1 MASRMGVISGVSFMS
16 MSIIL
21 LVLFQRGTVTYYVD
35 DGKAVV
41 PLRAFLERRPLNDHD
56 NATIILVQV
65 KKGILSG
72 NKITGCGVGS
82 ETATEFEVLLLNSY
96 KNFVHRFYPSLTH
109 DEAIIICYDL
119 KFHQGTDQ
127 PFITY
132 RNAYNYPIQVQTKLD
147 LTLTIGV
154 GMERN
159 SSINPRVLLCAT
171 ELKGTRSFSNE
182 WIQYQKNL
190 GVDFIHLYT
199 TQTDKFLDVDD
210 SEILHVDHWESTL
223 GEELYHQSQYLWYMD
238 CLYRYQGLF
247 DYVLV
252 YDTSD
257 YFIPMIPNKFDIRSY
272 IKVIFHQKHTGS
284 VLFRRVVYSVGDRC
298 KFKAQLRRYVMK
310 MPSNISNILDHY
322 EFKELG
328 LLTKGMHK
336 LSAIVEISPQKAV
349 SLLPG
354 YVTERISPEIAYVVH
369 IRNLLPCT

>member
-1 MASRMGVISGVSFMS
+1 MAVRMGVISGVSFMS

-21 LVLFQRGTVTYYVD
+21 LVLSQRGMVTYYFN

-41 PLRAFLERRPLNDHD
+41 PLRAFLEQRPLNNHN

-65 KKGILSG
+65 RKVILSG
-72 NKITGCGVGS
+72 NRITGCGVGN

-96 KNFVHRFYPSLTH
+96 KNFVHRFYPSLTC

-119 KFHQGTDQ
+119 KFHQSTDQ

-132 RNAYNYPIQVQTKLD
+132 RNAYDYPIQVKTKSD
-147 LTLTIGV
+147 LVVTIGV

-159 SSINPRVLLCAT
+159 SSMNPRVLLCAN
-171 ELKGTRSFSNE
+171 ELRGTKSFSGE

-210 SEILHVDHWESTL
+210 SEFLHIDRWESTL
-223 GEELYHQSQYLWYMD
+223 GEELYHQSQYLQYMD

-272 IKVIFHQKHTGS
+272 IKMIFHHKHIGS
-284 VLFRRVVYSVGDRC
+284 VLFHRVVYSVGDSY
-298 KFKAQLRRYVMK
+298 KFKAQLRRYVMN
-310 MPSNISNILDHY
+310 MPLNISNILDHY

-336 LSAIVEISPQKAV
+336 LSAIMEITSQKAV
-349 SLLPG
+349 SLMPS
-354 YVTERISPEIAYVVH
+354 YITERISPEIAYVVH
-369 IRNLLPCT
+369 IRNY